1 MKVTVCELPDNRNA
15 FVSAWKDLVAYVQEQ
30 QSDLLLLPELP
41 FVRWFARTP
50 EFDGQIWQQA
60 QAEHDAMMD
69 QLLSLAPATVLG
81 TRLVT
86 EEGHHFNRAFTW
98 TETEGYQGI
107 HDKYYFPNE
116 EDFYERNWF
125 DRNQRDFS
133 LAHVQDMQI
142 GFLICTEVMFNE
154 WARYYGRQG
163 ANIIAVPRASSL
175 NIERWMV
182 AIRMAAIASGAFVLS
197 SNRVDEHLFAGHG
210 VIIDPDGDVLA
221 TTSRQTPFVTRNID
235 LATSAQAK
243 LLYPRDVL
251 E

>member
-1 MKVTVCELPDNRNA
+1 MKVTVCELPDNRHE
-15 FVSAWKDLVAYVQEQ
+15 FESAWKGLLAYVQEQ
-30 QSDLLLLPELP
+30 QSELVLLPELP
-41 FVRWFARTP
+41 FVAWFVRTP
-50 EFDGQIWQQA
+50 QFDAQIWQRA
-60 QAEHDAMMD
+60 QAEHDAMMK
-69 QLLSLAPATVLG
+69 QISALAPATVLG
-81 TRLVT
+81 TNLVT
-86 EEGHHFNRAFTW
+86 EKDQHFNRAFTW
-98 TETEGYQGI
+98 TEAQGYQGI

-133 LAHVQDMQI
+133 LAHVQDLAI

-197 SNRVDEHLFAGHG
+197 SNRVDENLFAGHG
-210 VIIDPDGDVLA
+210 VIIDPDGEVLA
-221 TTSRQTPFVTRNID
+221 TTSRQTPFATVDID
-235 LATSAQAK
+235 LASSTAAK
-243 LLYPRDVL
+243 KVYPRDVL